1 VNSEIQGNTVDSC
14 SDDGISGDK
23 YPGTD
28 PELMSEYTGF
38 SRSSDLPDSS
48 QNPAGTYEPKIL
60 EK

>member
-1 VNSEIQGNTVDSC
+1 MTE
-14 SDDGISGDK
+14 

-28 PELMSEYTGF
+28 PELMSEHTGF

>member
-1 VNSEIQGNTVDSC
+1 MTEYS
-14 SDDGISGDK
+14 
-23 YPGTD
+23 GTD